1 MLNNVVR
8 RKVNIGW
15 GGGGDI
21 YALNLKTS
29 FILVKM
35 SSFNHAKVWSPKLQ

>member
-8 RKVNIGW
+8 CKVDVGW
-15 GGGGDI
+15 GGGDI
-21 YALNLKTS
+21 YALNLKAS
-29 FILVKM
+29 FILVKT

>member
-1 MLNNVVR
+1 M
-8 RKVNIGW
+8 
-15 GGGGDI
+15 GGGGGGGCDI